1 MKSNFGITGKIKV
14 QIFDKENNLRYESVN
29 HNIITDE
36 GDAYIADLLSLVPT
50 RTKFSP
56 TNCFISV
63 GTGWTG
69 NNTKNNSWVN
79 TQVGSAHIIDSTYPK
94 LSGSWGAINDN
105 VLQFQA
111 TFEAGTLNATGINEA
126 ALTTHSNRSAL
137 NSTVAY
143 AQVAPSVNVSSTDTL
158 IIGWEL
164 TFLGA

>member
-1 MKSNFGITGKIKV
+1 MSSTFNLAGKVKV
-14 QIFDKENNLRYESVN
+14 QVLDSNGVLKSEAVH

-36 GDAYIADLLSLVPT
+36 GDAYLADLLSLVPA

-69 NNTKNNSWVN
+69 TNTKQNGWVN
-79 TQVGSAHIIDSTYPK
+79 TQVGNSHLIDPTYPK
-94 LSGSWGAINDN
+94 LAGSWGNANDN

-111 TFEAGTLNATGINEA
+111 TFEPGTLNASGINEA
-126 ALTTHSNRSAL
+126 ALTTHSTNVAE

-143 AQVAPSVNVSSTDTL
+143 AQLTPPVNVSSADTL

-164 TFLGA
+164 TFNGA